1 MDCELCQAPAGQLL
15 HEDERLR
22 VLLVDEAGYPG
33 FCRVIWK
40 AHVREMS
47 DLSDKDRLHLLDWV
61 QYTEAAL
68 RHILKPAK
76 INLASLGNM
85 VPHLHWHVI
94 PRFEDDAHF
103 PAPIWAAARRDG
115 AVRHWPDLAG
125 QLRSQ
130 LADAASHCW
139 LNYQI
144 QVTQVPDG
152 LEGAD
157 LACYR
162 FFAESGLA
170 WPVDGV
176 DADGRHWL
184 ALRRVDGNGASS
196 VETLRLDAG
205 SYRLVPGVPSYQATL
220 LR

>member
-15 HEDERLR
+15 HEDPRLR

-47 DLSDKDRLHLLDWV
+47 DLADIDRLHLLDWV
-61 QYTEAAL
+61 QHVEAAL
-68 RHILKPAK
+68 RQTMKPAK

-94 PRFEDDAHF
+94 PRFDDDAHF

-115 AVRHWPDLAG
+115 AARHWPDLAG
-125 QLRSQ
+125 QLRRHLLSAQ
-130 LADAASHCW
+130 RHCW
-139 LNYQI
+139 LDYQI
-144 QVTQVPDG
+144 LVDQVPDG
-152 LEGAD
+152 LEAAD

-170 WPVDGV
+170 WPVDSV
-176 DADGRHWL
+176 DADGSHWL
-184 ALRRVDGNGASS
+184 ALRRVDGKGEAR
-196 VETLRLDAG
+196 VETLRLEAG
-205 SYRLVPGVPSYQATL
+205 SYRQLPGVPPYQATL